1 MQRNTTQ
8 ITLPSGQVVT
18 VYSYLTAG
26 EANEIKAVMMKAMKI
41 DISDLK
47 SGADEV
53 PLKGQIDGTIL
64 MEQEKILVQ
73 KLVVKVGD
81 ENATY
86 ELISSLRDTDYLK
99 LVESLN
105 NIKTGN
111 LPVPKQ
117 SWPGGAISAQE
128 WWNMRR

>member
-1 MQRNTTQ
+1 MQRDTKQ
-8 ITLPSGQVVT
+8 ITLPSGQIVT

-53 PLKGQIDGTIL
+53 PLKGQIDGSIL

-86 ELISSLRDTDYLK
+86 ELVSSLRDTDYLK

-105 NIKTGN
+105 NIKAGN
-111 LPVPKQ
+111 LPVPK
-117 SWPGGAISAQE
+117 
-128 WWNMRR
+128 